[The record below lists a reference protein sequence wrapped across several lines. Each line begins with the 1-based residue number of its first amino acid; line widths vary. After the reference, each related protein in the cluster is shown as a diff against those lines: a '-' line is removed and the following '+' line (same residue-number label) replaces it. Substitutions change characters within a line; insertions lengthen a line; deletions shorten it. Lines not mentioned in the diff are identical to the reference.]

1 MEKFFGPMEQM
12 GFVVDNFDEPIKHW
26 TEKLN
31 IGPFFILEHLDLK
44 DVYYYGKNGEEN
56 EIDFSVALAY
66 SGNMQIELIKQHC
79 DTPSIYNE
87 YSNIKKGSLHHICR
101 LTPNINND
109 IEMLESQGYQNIQAG
124 ETSDEGIKFA
134 YLDIHENYGSILELA
149 ELAEENLAVTEAIKN
164 ASKNWDRKNSTIGI
178 EEILT

>member
-1 MEKFFGPMEQM
+1 MEKLFGPMEQM

-31 IGPFFILEHLDLK
+31 VGPFFILEHLDLK

-66 SGNMQIELIKQHC
+66 SGNMQIEFIKQHC

-87 YSNIKKGSLHHICR
+87 YVNNKKNTLHHLC
-101 LTPNINND
+101 TFTKNIEND
-109 IEMLESQGYQNIQAG
+109 IKILESQGYRNLQG
-124 ETSDEGIKFA
+124 GKTMDEGTFS
-134 YLDIHENYGSILELA
+134 YLDIDNNFSPILEIAQLSEGA
-149 ELAEENLAVTEAIKN
+149 LGMFDMIKEA
-164 ASKNWDRKNSTIGI
+164 SMNWDGKKPIMDLG
-178 EEILT
+178 EISI

>member
-1 MEKFFGPMEQM
+1 MGKLYGPVMQM
-12 GFVVDNFDEPIKHW
+12 GFVVDNFEEPIKHW

-44 DVYYYGKNGEEN
+44 YFHYKGNKSV
-56 EIDFSVALAY
+56 IDFSVALSF
-66 SGNMQIELIKQHC
+66 SGNTQIELIKQHC

-109 IEMLESQGYQNIQAG
+109 IEMLESQGFQNIQAG
-124 ETSDEGIKFA
+124 ETNDGGIKFA

>member
-1 MEKFFGPMEQM
+1 MEKLYGPIMQM
-12 GFVVDNFDEPIKHW
+12 GFVVDNFEDPIKHW
-26 TEKLN
+26 VEKLN
-31 IGPFFILEHLDLK
+31 VGPFFILEHLDLK
-44 DVYYYGKNGEEN
+44 DFHYRGSKSD
-56 EIDFSVALAY
+56 IDFSVAISF
-66 SGNMQIELIKQHC
+66 SGDMQIELIKQHC

-109 IEMLESQGYQNIQAG
+109 IEMLESQGYQNIQSG
-124 ETSDEGIKFA
+124 ETNDGGIKFA

-149 ELAEENLAVTEAIKN
+149 ELSEENLVVTEAIKN